1 MSTPVS
7 QPVATQIDP
16 TLDLEKIRSECQS
29 LAKSR
34 AKVSA
39 GAAVIPLPFLDVAV
53 DVAMLTKLLPEITER
68 FGLKDKAN
76 LDTSTK
82 EARKQNI
89 KDRIVSVGGLIAARG
104 VVNKTIQGFGGRFIG
119 KQISKFIPLGG
130 SMVAASL
137 GYMIFKKIAF
147 DHIEECYNI
156 AKQSQRQETSSQ
168 DFNA

>member
-76 LDTSTK
+76 LDTSTE
-82 EARKQNI
+82 EARSK
-89 KDRIVSVGGLIAARG
+89 
-104 VVNKTIQGFGGRFIG
+104 
-119 KQISKFIPLGG
+119 ISKIAL
-130 SMVAASL
+130 SLLVA
-137 GYMIFKKIAF
+137 
-147 DHIEECYNI
+147 
-156 AKQSQRQETSSQ
+156 
-168 DFNA
+168 

>member
-1 MSTPVS
+1 M
-7 QPVATQIDP
+7 
-16 TLDLEKIRSECQS
+16 
-29 LAKSR
+29 
-34 AKVSA
+34 
-39 GAAVIPLPFLDVAV
+39 
-53 DVAMLTKLLPEITER
+53 
-68 FGLKDKAN
+68 
-76 LDTSTK
+76 
-82 EARKQNI
+82 
-89 KDRIVSVGGLIAARG
+89 IAARG

>member
-1 MSTPVS
+1 M
-7 QPVATQIDP
+7 
-16 TLDLEKIRSECQS
+16 
-29 LAKSR
+29 
-34 AKVSA
+34 
-39 GAAVIPLPFLDVAV
+39 
-53 DVAMLTKLLPEITER
+53 
-68 FGLKDKAN
+68 
-76 LDTSTK
+76 
-82 EARKQNI
+82 
-89 KDRIVSVGGLIAARG
+89 IAARG

-137 GYMIFKKIAF
+137 GYMILKIAF